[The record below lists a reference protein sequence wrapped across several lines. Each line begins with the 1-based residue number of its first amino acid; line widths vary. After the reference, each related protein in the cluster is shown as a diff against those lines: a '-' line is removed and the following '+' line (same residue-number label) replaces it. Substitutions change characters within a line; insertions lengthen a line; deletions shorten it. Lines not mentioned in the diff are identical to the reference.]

1 MNLDDF
7 VKYFKENALTILGY
21 LIIIPIVS
29 GTILINQ
36 DISKYGLV
44 DYSVFKTHAL
54 YVGLWFLFLVSFFS
68 IFYISLFC
76 KFIKA
81 LKNKE
86 NKISSES
93 ASDFLFFDLLLLP
106 PVYFFDFFFFL
117 SFLSNKIYSV
127 NNSNNLGFTF
137 FIFLCLF
144 SFFSISWFLIN
155 NELFYFYDK
164 ENRKFR
170 ISIYVLVVV
179 FTCIFPRCDIL
190 DISFSYPLPDYLQ
203 KVIWVCSIF
212 VGLSG
217 SLYILK
223 KHIVA
228 IFNQNKLFFSCFFI
242 FLIFCMILCYSKF
255 FYPYLPEEFGGGF
268 RQQVTIKTDENYI
281 NGYIIHKD
289 SDFTYFLPSDDR
301 DNIIIFENNQINEYK
316 IQLQEYSLFNKK
328 YKIFNLREKTKAF
341 FMNQKEKTVET
352 KKKVEVQKEIQLQ
365 NAN

>member
-68 IFYISLFC
+68 IFYISLFR

-93 ASDFLFFDLLLLP
+93 ASVFLFFDLLLLP

-127 NNSNNLGFTF
+127 NNSSNMGFTF
-137 FIFLCLF
+137 FIGLCLF
-144 SFFSISWFLIN
+144 SFFSISWFLID
-155 NELFYFYDK
+155 NELFYFSDK

-170 ISIYVLVVV
+170 IWVYVLMVV
-179 FTCIFPRCDIL
+179 FTFIVPRCDFIY
-190 DISFSYPLPDYLQ
+190 ISFSYPLPKYLF
-203 KVIWVCSIF
+203 KVLYVCSIF
-212 VGLSG
+212 VGFSG
-217 SLYILK
+217 TIYMLK
-223 KHIVA
+223 KHIVT
-228 IFNQNKLFFSCFFI
+228 IFKQNKIFLSCFFI
-242 FLIFCMILCYSKF
+242 FFVFCLILCYSKF
-255 FYPYLPEEFGGGF
+255 LYPYLPEEFGGGF
-268 RQQVTIKTDENYI
+268 RQQVTIKTDENTL

-289 SDFTYFLPSDDR
+289 SDFTCFFPSDEKN
-301 DNIIIFENNQINEYK
+301 NIIIFENNQINEYE
-316 IQLQEYSLFNKK
+316 IQLAEYSLFNKK
-328 YKIFNLREKTKAF
+328 YKTFNIREKMKNL
-341 FMNQKEKTVET
+341 FMNQKA
-352 KKKVEVQKEIQLQ
+352 KKVELQ
-365 NAN
+365 NESELQKVN

>member
-68 IFYISLFC
+68 IFYISLFR
-76 KFIKA
+76 KFIRA

-127 NNSNNLGFTF
+127 NNSSNMGFTF
-137 FIFLCLF
+137 FIGLCLF
-144 SFFSISWFLIN
+144 SFFSISWFLID
-155 NELFYFYDK
+155 NELFYFSDK

-170 ISIYVLVVV
+170 IWVYVLMVV
-179 FTCIFPRCDIL
+179 FTFIVPRCDFI
-190 DISFSYPLPDYLQ
+190 DISFSYPLPDYLE
-203 KVIWVCSIF
+203 KVILVSSIF

-217 SLYILK
+217 SLYTLK
-223 KHIVA
+223 KHIVV
-228 IFNQNKLFFSCFFI
+228 IFNQNKIFISCFFI
-242 FLIFCMILCYSKF
+242 FLIFCLILCYSKF
-255 FYPYLPEEFGGGF
+255 LYPYLPEEFGGGF
-268 RQQVTIKTDENYI
+268 RQQVTIKTDENTL

-289 SDFTYFLPSDDR
+289 SNFTYFFPSDEKND
-301 DNIIIFENNQINEYK
+301 IIIFENNQINEYE
-316 IQLQEYSLFNKK
+316 IQLAEYSLFNKK
-328 YKIFNLREKTKAF
+328 YKTFNIREKMKKL
-341 FMNQKEKTVET
+341 FMNQKA
-352 KKKVEVQKEIQLQ
+352 KKVELQ
-365 NAN
+365 NESELQKVN